1 MATLAELRDGYN
13 RLNTR
18 LVRGAGN
25 LAGNV
30 FRQLGS
36 WRDDDVERFIGLVG
50 PQVDAIKLQAAQ
62 LQAAY
67 YQEVAKANGEAFT
80 PVAVRSSD
88 LTDQV
93 LRNGAERAE
102 VYRRPFVE
110 AYTALASNEL
120 LRTAVER
127 GAARVSSIAET
138 DVQLASRQA
147 GLKQRQGN
155 GNIKYYRR
163 VLTGSENCALC
174 AIASTQR
181 YTSGSLKPIHPGC
194 DCGEETV
201 YADFDPGQVLDQE
214 GLDSIHEAL
223 QQQLGISDRSARSA
237 DIGKFVEY
245 KRPTEETRLADFTEI
260 IATRE
265 HGEYGPTLTWRNQE
279 FTGPR
284 DIPGALD
291 TSI

>member
-1 MATLAELRDGYN
+1 MATLAEIRDGYN

-18 LVRGAGN
+18 LVRGAGT

-36 WRDDDVERFIGLVG
+36 WRDDDVARYISVLG
-50 PQVDAIKLQAAQ
+50 PQIDGLKQQAAN

-80 PVAVRSSD
+80 PAITRSSD
-88 LTDQV
+88 LTDEV
-93 LRNGAERAE
+93 LRNGPSTQE

-110 AYTALASNEL
+110 LYTALSSNQL

-127 GAARVSSIAET
+127 GAARAASIAET
-138 DVQLASRQA
+138 DIQLASRQA
-147 GLKQRQGN
+147 GLKQRQAN

-201 YADFDPGQVLDQE
+201 YADSDPGQVIDQR

-223 QQQLGISDRSARSA
+223 QQQLGVSDRSARSA
-237 DIGKFVEY
+237 DIGKLVEY
-245 KRPTEETRLADFTEI
+245 KSPREETRLADFTEI

-265 HGEYGPTLTWRNQE
+265 HGEYGPTLTWRDQA
-279 FTGPR
+279 FTGPKN
-284 DIPGALD
+284 I
-291 TSI
+291 

>member
-1 MATLAELRDGYN
+1 MATLAEIRDGYN

-18 LVRGAGN
+18 LVRGAGT

-36 WRDDDVERFIGLVG
+36 WRDDDIARYLNVVG
-50 PQVDAIKLQAAQ
+50 PQIDGLKQQAAN

-80 PVAVRSSD
+80 PAQTRPSD
-88 LTDQV
+88 LTDEV
-93 LRNGAERAE
+93 LRNGPSAQE

-110 AYTALASNEL
+110 VYTALAGKEL

-127 GAARVSSIAET
+127 GAARASSIAET
-138 DVQLASRQA
+138 DIQLASRKA
-147 GLKQRQGN
+147 GLKQRQSN
-155 GNIKYYRR
+155 GNIVGYRR

-181 YTSGSLKPIHPGC
+181 YRKADLKPIHPGC
-194 DCGEETV
+194 DCGEEPI
-201 YADFDPGQVLDQE
+201 YGDFDPGQVIDQS
-214 GLDSIHEAL
+214 GLDTIHQAL
-223 QQQLGISDRSARSA
+223 QRQLGVTDFSARDA
-237 DIGKFVEY
+237 QIGKFVQYDENV
-245 KRPTEETRLADFTEI
+245 RLADFTEI

-265 HGEYGPTLTWRNQE
+265 HGEYGPTLTWRNQK
-279 FTGPR
+279 FTGPNN
-284 DIPGALD
+284 I
-291 TSI
+291 

>member
-1 MATLAELRDGYN
+1 MATLAEIRDGYN

-18 LVRGAGN
+18 LVRGAGT

-36 WRDDDVERFIGLVG
+36 WRDDDIARYLNVVG
-50 PQVDAIKLQAAQ
+50 PQIDGLKQQAAN

-67 YQEVAKANGEAFT
+67 YQEVAKSNGEAFT
-80 PVAVRSSD
+80 PAQTRPSD
-88 LTDQV
+88 LTDEV
-93 LRNGAERAE
+93 LRNGPSAQE

-110 AYTALASNEL
+110 VYTALAGKEL

-127 GAARVSSIAET
+127 GAARASSIAET
-138 DVQLASRQA
+138 DIQLASRKA
-147 GLKQRQGN
+147 GLKQRQSN
-155 GNIKYYRR
+155 GNIVGYRR

-181 YTSGSLKPIHPGC
+181 YRKADLKPIHPGC
-194 DCGEETV
+194 DCGEEPI
-201 YADFDPGQVLDQE
+201 YGDFDPGQVIDQS

-223 QQQLGISDRSARSA
+223 QRQLGVTDFSARDA
-237 DIGKFVEY
+237 QIGKFVQYDENV
-245 KRPTEETRLADFTEI
+245 RLADFTEI

-265 HGEYGPTLTWRNQE
+265 HGEYGPTLTWRNQK
-279 FTGPR
+279 FTGPNN
-284 DIPGALD
+284 I
-291 TSI
+291 

>member
-1 MATLAELRDGYN
+1 MATLAEVRDGYN

-18 LVRGAGN
+18 LVRGAGA

-36 WRDDDVERFIGLVG
+36 WRDDDVARYLTVVG
-50 PQVDAIKLQAAQ
+50 PQIDGLKQQAAN

-80 PVAVRSSD
+80 PEPTRASD
-88 LTDQV
+88 LIDEV
-93 LRNGAERAE
+93 LRNGPNAQE

-110 AYTALASNEL
+110 VYTALSSNKL
-120 LRTAVER
+120 LRTAVEQ
-127 GAARVSSIAET
+127 GAARASSIAET
-138 DVQLASRQA
+138 DIQLASRQA

-155 GNIKYYRR
+155 SNIVGYRR

-181 YTSGSLKPIHPGC
+181 YRVNNLKPIHPGC
-194 DCGEETV
+194 DCGEEAI
-201 YADFDPGQVLDQE
+201 YGDFDPGQVIDRG
-214 GLDSIHEAL
+214 GLESIHEAL
-223 QQQLGISDRSARSA
+223 QSQLGVSDREARDA
-237 DIGKFVEY
+237 AIGKFVQY
-245 KRPTEETRLADFTEI
+245 DDDVRLADFTEI

-265 HGEYGPTLTWRNQE
+265 HGEYGPTLTWRDQA
-279 FTGPR
+279 FTGPSE
-284 DIPGALD
+284 IPTALD
-291 TSI
+291 TTI

>member
-1 MATLAELRDGYN
+1 VATLAEIRDGYN

-18 LVRGAGN
+18 LVRGAGT

-36 WRDDDVERFIGLVG
+36 WRDDDIARYLNVVG
-50 PQVDAIKLQAAQ
+50 PQIDGLKQQAAN

-80 PVAVRSSD
+80 PAQTRPFD
-88 LTDQV
+88 LTDEV
-93 LRNGAERAE
+93 LRNGPSAQE

-110 AYTALASNEL
+110 VYTALAGKEL

-127 GAARVSSIAET
+127 GAARASSIAET
-138 DVQLASRQA
+138 DIQLASRKA
-147 GLKQRQGN
+147 GLKQRQSN
-155 GNIKYYRR
+155 GNIVGYRR

-181 YTSGSLKPIHPGC
+181 YRKADLKPIHPGC
-194 DCGEETV
+194 DCGEEPI
-201 YADFDPGQVLDQE
+201 YGDFDPGQVIDQS
-214 GLDSIHEAL
+214 GLDSIHQAL
-223 QQQLGISDRSARSA
+223 QRQLGVTDFSARDA
-237 DIGKFVEY
+237 QIGKFVQYDENV
-245 KRPTEETRLADFTEI
+245 RLADFTEI

-265 HGEYGPTLTWRNQE
+265 HGEYGPTLTWRNQK
-279 FTGPR
+279 FTGPN
-284 DIPGALD
+284 DI
-291 TSI
+291 